1 MLKRLSALLSIF
13 MFIGF
18 SCAIAQQMTINFTDS
33 GPYTPGSTI
42 TSLFSISSTSCIRPG
57 NSFELYLSDALG
69 SFAAET
75 QIGTFDGF
83 YSTFVNGVIPAG
95 TIAGTGY
102 KLRIKSTSPALT
114 SSESAAFE
122 IRTGGPIEAKLTST
136 LLGTS
141 PEVFGFCSGINN
153 SQSFNLTNESTGGSG
168 VTAVV
173 TDELNGGTPTTITF
187 NSQIKPFV
195 AQLAHYTIFV
205 KAQMPDGSVATR
217 AYLLVNNRALT
228 TFSTQGTNT
237 VCLPG
242 GSLEF
247 LVDIDGTN
255 GIKNNFPGNTYVVN
269 WGDGR
274 EDAYTLCDIRNNA
287 SKISHVYSSTSCGE
301 TFQSGAITEYN
312 AFGINISAKNQYCG
326 NVGTAISTT
335 AKVITKPVNSFTF
348 DESSCLNA
356 EIAFTNTSDPG
367 KNPNTN
373 SAGCIDNIATYTWYV
388 DGIIVAADVPRSYV
402 MRHTFILPGPHT
414 VRLESSSATAQC
426 PADPVERNICIQAKP
441 IPSFT
446 LNGGAGVT
454 LCNPVTLKPA
464 NTSFTD
470 NTCSSNTYQWTVTGG
485 PFNYASGNAN
495 SFEPE
500 FNFTGTGIYKI
511 KLAIITP
518 SCGRFETSEQTVVV
532 NSAPTAVLSPD
543 VTLCNLTSYEFND
556 VAGPTRTSF
565 TGTQTTLPG
574 TYAWTVSGGA
584 FTFDGGTDAASQYPV
599 INFTE
604 YKVYTVSVTHTNN
617 CGSVT
622 RTQTITFK
630 QSPIVNAG
638 GVYPTICFDDDIIL
652 SGSISEPV
660 ISHVWL
666 GGNGTFTPDRNALIV
681 TYSPTPAERASG
693 RVDLTLRATTALAAP
708 CNTIDGFAAIMINPQ
723 NILTSPAE
731 KRICTESRV
740 NYTPLSTVSGST
752 FSWTATATPNISGLA
767 ATGSG
772 NQINDLLTNTS
783 ATANGVV
790 VYRITPASTGC
801 TGETFEFTVTVT
813 PKPVLTA
820 TPVNSTICSG
830 EPTAIVLN
838 SNLPNTKY
846 LWSTVASGPTITGNV
861 DNLFLLSTVSQ
872 IDDILVNSG
881 TVPGSVT
888 YTITPYSEDG
898 CPGAPQDVT
907 ITVNPPATVANAGID
922 ESICAQSN
930 YTLKG
935 NNPLVGIGSWTIVA
949 GPPAGITFA
958 DDTKNNTVVSGLQNG
973 ITYTFRWTITAP
985 GNCSPSQDDVMITV
999 NRLTNGGTTAGTATV
1014 CSGDNSGQIML
1025 SGNEGNVIRWES
1037 STNNGLNWQVIP
1049 ETTITHTYTNLGTTT
1064 QFRAV
1069 VQNGVCAPANS
1080 TITTV
1085 TVSPPTVPADAGDA
1099 QVLCDMTGVTLS
1111 GNDPAPN
1118 TGKWTQVSGP
1128 AVTIVNANSNV
1139 TTVTGLTAGQSY
1151 LFKWTIT
1158 GTAPC
1163 PPTSDDVLIS
1173 NLAPLQNTISST
1185 STSVCS
1191 GQRILISGSQPS
1203 GGNGI
1208 YTYTWESSPDG
1219 NTWNVISGE
1228 TGADLNTVLT
1238 ATHSFRRTVKSG
1250 TCAMTSTPVRVI
1262 AQPPLGSNTVTGVQP
1277 ICEGSV
1283 PAALTGSVPT
1293 GGDGNYIYR
1302 WQQQTNGVD
1311 WNDIPAAT
1319 AINFSPPA
1327 LSATT
1332 IYRRIVSTL
1341 ACTGTLQSISN
1352 EFTIKVN
1359 PNAKA
1364 EFTFQSDIG
1373 CVPFNITANNVKAV
1387 PYPDRNA
1394 VYTWYVNG
1402 APLPGNTI
1410 AFPGYRIETAGTS
1423 VEITLKVT
1431 SSLGCSEATAIPHTF
1446 RTPDVLQAQFTMDK
1460 SEGCGPLT
1468 VNFTSLSAV
1477 PAGATF
1483 QWNFGNGQSST
1494 SPTPPPITFLP
1505 DLLGDDKT
1513 YEISLIVSTPCGPSI
1528 PFLDTLLVRAPTR
1541 SVFAPDKTV
1550 VCSPMEVN
1558 FMNNSPDASN
1568 TTYTF
1573 DYGDGSPPDP
1583 RGTDKSTRAHRFPV
1597 IDVIRIYRVKMTA
1610 TGPCGPPVTTTQDIK
1625 VLPNK
1630 VIAALRVN
1638 GGKEKGC
1645 APYTVTFYNRS
1656 KGADSFEF
1664 DFGDGSEKV
1673 SLSFPLDSITHTF
1686 ERAGRFRVRMLA
1698 SNGNCAFDLDESQEI
1713 VVDPS
1718 PVASFS
1724 ADKTE
1729 GCPGLEVQFTNTST
1743 DAVSYHWD
1751 FGDGGKGLD
1760 DPNPKYTFTGDKP
1773 DYTITLTVKNSLGC
1787 SNTVTM
1793 PNYIHM
1799 FQPSVADFTALPG
1812 LETSIPNYTFKF
1824 LDASNRKPDKWHWD
1838 FGDGF
1843 TSEEQN
1849 PTHTY
1854 DDVGAYTVTL
1864 TVSNQTGCPTTV
1876 SKIARITGTP
1886 GYLYVPNSFIP
1897 GSERIE
1903 FQQFRAKGSGLK
1915 SWKFSI
1921 FDKWGEL
1928 MWETTKLDDEGKPV
1942 EGWDG
1947 TYKGVAMP
1955 QGVYFWKIDVQLING
1970 SEWKGM
1976 TYDHSAPKRTG
1987 AIHLIR

>member
-1 MLKRLSALLSIF
+1 
-13 MFIGF
+13 
-18 SCAIAQQMTINFTDS
+18 
-33 GPYTPGSTI
+33 
-42 TSLFSISSTSCIRPG
+42 
-57 NSFELYLSDALG
+57 
-69 SFAAET
+69 
-75 QIGTFDGF
+75 
-83 YSTFVNGVIPAG
+83 V
-95 TIAGTGY
+95 
-102 KLRIKSTSPALT
+102 
-114 SSESAAFE
+114 AFE
-122 IRTGGPIEAKLTST
+122 IRAGSPTEAKLTST
-136 LLGTS
+136 LLGAN
-141 PEVFGFCSGINN
+141 PEVFGFCSGVNN

-173 TDELNGGTPTTITF
+173 TDELNGGAPTTIFF
-187 NSQIKPFV
+187 NSQIKAFV

-217 AYLLVNNRALT
+217 AYLLANNRALT

-255 GIKNNFPGNTYVVN
+255 GIKNNFPGNMYVVN

-274 EDAYTLCDIRNNA
+274 EDTYTLCDIRNNA

-301 TFQSGAITEYN
+301 TFQSGAIIEYN

-348 DESSCLNA
+348 DASSCLNA
-356 EIAFTNTSDPG
+356 EIIFTNTSDPG

-373 SAGCIDNIATYTWYV
+373 SAGCIDNVVTYTWYV
-388 DGIIVAADVPRSYV
+388 DGIIVAADKPKSYALPY
-402 MRHTFILPGPHT
+402 TFNSPGTHT
-414 VRLESSSATAQC
+414 VRLESSSTTAQC
-426 PADPVERNICIQAKP
+426 PADPVERSICIQAQP

-446 LNGGAGVT
+446 LNGGVGVT
-454 LCNPVTLKPA
+454 LCSPVTLKPT

-470 NTCSSNTYQWTVTGG
+470 NTCSSNTYQWVVTGG
-485 PFNYASGNAN
+485 PFTYASGNAN

-511 KLAIITP
+511 KLVISTP
-518 SCGRFETSEQTVVV
+518 SCGRFESAEQTIVL

-556 VAGPTRTSF
+556 VAGPTRTTF
-565 TGTQTTLPG
+565 TGTLETRPD
-574 TYAWTVSGGA
+574 TYAWTVTGGA
-584 FTFDGGTDAASQYPV
+584 FTFDGGTDATSQYPV

-617 CGSVT
+617 CGAVT

-638 GVYPTICFDDDIIL
+638 GVYPAICFDDDIIL
-652 SGSISEPV
+652 NGSISEPV

-666 GGNGTFTPDRNALIV
+666 GGNGTFTPDRNALNV
-681 TYSPTPAERASG
+681 TYSPTAAERASG

-708 CNTIDGFAAIMINPQ
+708 CNTIDGFAAVMINPQ

-752 FSWTATATPNISGLA
+752 FSWTATGTPNIAGLP

-790 VYRITPASTGC
+790 VYRITPASAGC

-820 TPVNSTICSG
+820 TPVSSTICSG

-838 SNLPNTKY
+838 SNLPNTRY
-846 LWSTVASGPTITGNV
+846 LWYTIPSGPTITGNV
-861 DNLFLLSTVSQ
+861 DNLFLLSTVTQ

-881 TVPGSVT
+881 TAPGSVI
-888 YTITPYSEDG
+888 YKITPYSEDD
-898 CPGAPQDVT
+898 CPGAEQTVT

-922 ESICAQSN
+922 ESICAQSS

-935 NNPLVGIGSWTIVA
+935 NNPLVGTGRWTIVA
-949 GPPAGITFA
+949 GPPAGVTFA
-958 DDTKNNTVVSGLQNG
+958 DDTKNNTLVSGLQNG
-973 ITYTFRWTITAP
+973 VAYTFRWTITAP
-985 GNCSPSQDDVMITV
+985 GNCSPSQDDVMVTV
-999 NRLTNGGTTAGTATV
+999 NRLTNGGNTAGTATV
-1014 CSGDNSGQIML
+1014 CSGDNSGQIIL

-1049 ETTITHTYTNLGTTT
+1049 ETTITHTYTNLSITT

-1080 TITTV
+1080 SITTIN
-1085 TVSPPTVPADAGDA
+1085 VSPPTVAADAGDA
-1099 QVLCDMTGVTLS
+1099 QVLCNMTSVTLN

-1158 GTAPC
+1158 GAAPC

-1191 GQRILISGSQPS
+1191 GQGILISGSQPS

-1208 YTYTWESSPDG
+1208 YTYAWESSPDG
-1219 NTWNVISGE
+1219 STWNVISGE

-1238 ATHSFRRTVKSG
+1238 TTLSFRRTVNSG
-1250 TCAMTSTPVRVI
+1250 TCSMTSTPVRVI
-1262 AQPPLGSNTVTGVQP
+1262 AQPPLGSNSITGVQP

-1283 PAALTGSVPT
+1283 PVALTGSVPT
-1293 GGDGNYIYR
+1293 GGDGNYIYK

-1327 LSATT
+1327 LSVTT
-1332 IYRRIVSTL
+1332 VYRRIVSTL

-1364 EFTFQSDIG
+1364 EFTFQSDIS
-1373 CVPFNITANNVKAV
+1373 CVPFNITADNVKAV
-1387 PYPDRNA
+1387 VYPDRNA

-1410 AFPGYRIETAGTS
+1410 AFPGYTIDTYDTP
-1423 VEITLKVT
+1423 VDITLKVT

-1446 RTPDVLQAQFTMDK
+1446 RTPKNITASFKTDVI
-1460 SEGCGPLT
+1460 EGCGPLT
-1468 VNFTSLSAV
+1468 VRFTNESSQLTGV
-1477 PAGATF
+1477 TF
-1483 QWNFGNGQSST
+1483 SWNFNNGQT
-1494 SPTPPPITFLP
+1494 SAKVTPDPVILLP
-1505 DLLGDDKT
+1505 DPSGNDKV
-1513 YEISLIVSTPCGPSI
+1513 YEIILTARTDCAISEP
-1528 PFLDTLLVRAPTR
+1528 DTVKVLVRAPAM

-1550 VCSPMEVN
+1550 GCSPLKVN
-1558 FMNNSPDASN
+1558 FRNNSPDASN

-1573 DYGDGSPPDP
+1573 DYGDGSTPETFTNRSTVPHEFTTT
-1583 RGTDKSTRAHRFPV
+1583 TDIVT
-1597 IDVIRIYRVKMTA
+1597 YTVKMTA
-1610 TGPCGPPVTTTQDIK
+1610 KGPCGPPVTTFHYIK
-1625 VLPNK
+1625 VSPNK
-1630 VIAALRVN
+1630 VIADLVVN
-1638 GGKEKGC
+1638 GGDEKGC
-1645 APYTVTFYNRS
+1645 APYTVKFYNRS
-1656 KGADSFEF
+1656 KGADNFVF
-1664 DFGDGSEKV
+1664 DFGDGTDQIITRS
-1673 SLSFPLDSITHTF
+1673 SPDSIMHTF
-1686 ERAGRFRVRMLA
+1686 KRAGRFNVTMTA
-1698 SNGNCAFDLDESQEI
+1698 SSDSCAFDSTIETI
-1713 VVDPS
+1713 NVFPS
-1718 PVASFS
+1718 PIASFT
-1724 ADKTE
+1724 ADKQE

-1751 FGDGGKGLD
+1751 FGDGETSDNQHPVHSFK
-1760 DPNPKYTFTGDKP
+1760 GDKP
-1773 DYTITLTVKNSLGC
+1773 DYTVKLTVKNSLDC

-1793 PNYIHM
+1793 QNYIHM
-1799 FQPSVADFTALPG
+1799 FQPSIADFTALPG

-1854 DDVGAYTVTL
+1854 QDVGAYTITL

-1928 MWETTKLDDEGKPV
+1928 MWETTKLDDEGKPL

-1947 TYKGVAMP
+1947 TFKGVAMP